1 MSSGAALDI
10 VDAAT
15 ADYPAIAK
23 GMKTESVIEKQGPL
37 SSTSEDVLGPN
48 GEQYPTEEEFKTL
61 RRVYGKVNW
70 VSECLQMST
79 KQEDRC

>member
-70 VSECLQMST
+70 VSEWL
-79 KQEDRC
+79 